1 MTKALLIIIYVLI
14 GLNIGMFAFFIYSF
28 YNGWKLRPQI
38 SIGKKVKK
46 TFTLRDAIFKER
58 WMTIEKQFSPN
69 SSESIKLSII
79 EADKLVDDALKQIG
93 LKGEHMA
100 DRLDQLSED
109 DIFSLPGI
117 WRSHRLRN
125 SIVHTPGFE
134 VRPQTAEKALEAYRA
149 FLMEIGVLQEEIAGK
164 NPEY

>member
-1 MTKALLIIIYVLI
+1 MIKELQIIISILV
-14 GLNIGMFAFFIYSF
+14 GLNGTLFVFFIYSF
-28 YNGWKLRPQI
+28 YKGWQLRPQI
-38 SIGKKVKK
+38 AIGRKVKK

-58 WMTIEKQFSPN
+58 WNKIIHQFSPN
-69 SSESIKLSII
+69 STESSKLSII

-117 WRSHRLRN
+117 WRAHRLRN

-134 VRPQTAEKALEAYRA
+134 VRPQTAEKAIEAYKA
-149 FLMEIGVLQEEIAGK
+149 FLNEIGVLQEETAGK
-164 NPEY
+164 GSEY